1 MWVPVLLLYLVGLGC
16 SERVRGGGGSQ
27 LGEQSPVLGGSA
39 GGPDVFPEML
49 NDELPFRYPLPLYV
63 RRVEGN
69 VLLRLHVSSGGMVV
83 PDSTRLVE
91 SSGHPAL
98 DSAALTGTRQ
108 LRFRPA
114 SRRGVPIAVSMLYPV
129 HFRHPE
135 QRPAHDSVSRAPAP
149 IRPPRP

>member
-1 MWVPVLLLYLVGLGC
+1 MPALLLYLIGLGC
-16 SERVRGGGGSQ
+16 SERVRGGGGP
-27 LGEQSPVLGGSA
+27 LGEQSPVVGIAA

-49 NDELPFRYPLPLYV
+49 NEELPFRYPMLLYV

-69 VLLRLHVSSGGMVV
+69 VLLRLHVSSGGLVV
-83 PDSTRLVE
+83 PDSTRLIE

-98 DSAALTGTRQ
+98 DSAALAGTRR

-135 QRPAHDSVSRAPAP
+135 GRPAHDSVPHAPAP
-149 IRPPRP
+149 IRPPRSP